1 MKKQS
6 KIILS
11 VIIAGIV
18 CVGGYYGYQKHN
30 LNKRIQV
37 SNKLIEDK
45 GIKPSNVDK
54 GIVDEILKSDNK
66 LEHAYISHNGDTIM
80 LNLKFKKGISD
91 KDKYS
96 KVSKYMDMVRGKYK
110 GKNVNTTIVPN
121 N

>member
-6 KIILS
+6 KIILA
-11 VIIAGIV
+11 VVIAGIV
-18 CVGGYYGYQKHN
+18 GVGGYYGYQKHN
-30 LNKRIQV
+30 LNKRIEA
-37 SNKLIEDK
+37 SNKLVKDK
-45 GIKPSNVDK
+45 GIKPSDVDK
-54 GIVDEILKSDNK
+54 DIVDKILKSDNK

-96 KVSKYMDMVRGKYK
+96 RVSKYMDMLREKYK

-121 N
+121 K